1 MKNLRLEKVSTK
13 PFGML
18 KITGSKSISNRVLI
32 MAELAEEQEG
42 EIEFAN
48 LSKADDTIRLEFY
61 LNLIRSCSDQN
72 LPLVINTEN
81 AGTVLRFLTSFL
93 SKKSGKWLLTGSER
107 MQKRPIGILVSA
119 LQKLGADISY
129 SGKDG
134 FPPLLVKRSELLGG
148 KLEMDASVSSQFITS
163 LMMIAPSMNKG
174 LTINFSEK
182 PVSFPYIEM
191 TQKLMKEFGADVELK
206 DKSVKIIPSE
216 YKIKSVSIEPD
227 WSSASYWYE
236 VVALADKAELFLEG
250 FMKDSVQGDSCVWEI
265 FKELGVNTTFESN
278 GIRLAS
284 SPKCT
289 THFNYD
295 FSDSPDLVPAVL
307 TTCAAKGISA
317 TITGVDHL
325 QHKESDR
332 MKALSIE
339 LEKIGANISDKNG
352 NFHLNMNKNRSMGKS
367 IVFETYKDHRMAM
380 CFAPLVLMFGQIVI
394 KDKDVVNKS
403 YPTFWEDLE
412 KLKFVKLN
420 S

>member
-1 MKNLRLEKVSTK
+1 LKNIRLEKVSSE
-13 PFGML
+13 PSGRL

-32 MAELAEEQEG
+32 MADLAEKQEG

-48 LSKADDTIRLEFY
+48 LSQADDTIRLEFY

-93 SKKSGKWLLTGSER
+93 LKKSGKWLLTGSER
-107 MQKRPIGILVSA
+107 MQKRPIGILVSS

-129 SGKDG
+129 SGKEG
-134 FPPLLVKRSELLGG
+134 FPPLLIKGSKLSGG
-148 KLEMDASVSSQFITS
+148 ELEMDASVSSQFITS
-163 LMMIAPSMNKG
+163 LMMIAPLMNKG

-182 PVSFPYIEM
+182 PVSFPYIQM
-191 TQKLMKEFGADVELK
+191 TGKLMKEFGVDVELK
-206 DKSVKIIPSE
+206 KKSVKINPSE
-216 YKIKSVSIEPD
+216 YQIKKILIEPD

-250 FMKDSVQGDSCVWEI
+250 FTKESVQGDSCVWEI
-265 FKELGVNTTFESN
+265 FKELGVNTRFESN

-284 SPKCT
+284 SAKCT

-307 TTCAAKGISA
+307 TTCAAKDISA

-325 QHKESDR
+325 RHKESDR
-332 MKALSIE
+332 MKALSNE
-339 LEKIGANISDKNG
+339 LEKIGANISEKNG
-352 NFHLNMNKNRSMGKS
+352 NFNLNINKNRSIVQN

-380 CFAPLVLMFGQIVI
+380 CFAPLVIMFDHIVI
-394 KDKDVVNKS
+394 KDKNVVNKS

>member
-1 MKNLRLEKVSTK
+1 
-13 PFGML
+13 
-18 KITGSKSISNRVLI
+18 
-32 MAELAEEQEG
+32 MADLVKEQEG
-42 EIEFAN
+42 QIEFAN
-48 LSKADDTIRLEFY
+48 LSQADDTLRLKFY
-61 LNLIRSCSDQN
+61 LNQIRSCSNQN

-129 SGKDG
+129 SGKQG
-134 FPPLLVKRSELLGG
+134 FPPLLVKGSKLSGG
-148 KLEMDASVSSQFITS
+148 ELEMDASVSSQFITS
-163 LMMIAPSMNKG
+163 LMMIAPLMNKG
-174 LTINFSEK
+174 LTIDFSEK

-191 TQKLMKEFGADVELK
+191 TRKLMQEFGVDVQLK
-206 DKSVKIIPSE
+206 EKSVKINPSE
-216 YKIKSVSIEPD
+216 YKVKSVSIEPD

-265 FKELGVNTTFESN
+265 FKELGVNTIFESS
-278 GIRLAS
+278 GIRLES
-284 SPKCT
+284 SAKYT

-295 FSDSPDLVPAVL
+295 FSGLPDLVPAIL

-325 QHKESDR
+325 RHKESDR
-332 MKALSIE
+332 MKALSTE
-339 LEKIGANISDKNG
+339 LKKIGANISARNG
-352 NFHLNMNKNRSMGKS
+352 NFHLNINKNRSIRKDM
-367 IVFETYKDHRMAM
+367 IFETYKDHRMAM
-380 CFAPLVLMFGQIVI
+380 CFAPLVFMFDHIVI

>member
-1 MKNLRLEKVSTK
+1 
-13 PFGML
+13 
-18 KITGSKSISNRVLI
+18 
-32 MAELAEEQEG
+32 MADLAEKQEG

-48 LSKADDTIRLEFY
+48 LSQADDTIRLEFY
-61 LNLIRSCSDQN
+61 LNQIRSCSDQN

-93 SKKSGKWLLTGSER
+93 SKKTGKWLLTGSER

-129 SGKDG
+129 SGKEG
-134 FPPLLVKRSELLGG
+134 FPPVLIKGSKLSGG
-148 KLEMDASVSSQFITS
+148 ELEMDASVSSQFITS
-163 LMMIAPSMNKG
+163 LMMIAPLMNKG

-182 PVSFPYIEM
+182 PVSFTYIQM
-191 TQKLMKEFGADVELK
+191 TRKLMKEFGVDVELK
-206 DKSVKIIPSE
+206 KKSVKINPSE
-216 YKIKSVSIEPD
+216 YQIKKLSIEPD

-250 FMKDSVQGDSCVWEI
+250 FTKDSVQGDSCVWEI
-265 FKELGVNTTFESN
+265 FKELGVKTRFESN
-278 GIRLAS
+278 GIRLTS
-284 SPKCT
+284 SAKCT
-289 THFNYD
+289 THFKHD

-325 QHKESDR
+325 RHKESDR
-332 MKALSIE
+332 MKALSNE
-339 LEKIGANISDKNG
+339 LKKIGANISEKNG
-352 NFHLNMNKNRSMGKS
+352 IFNLIIDKNRSMAQN

-380 CFAPLVLMFGQIVI
+380 CFAPLVIMFDHIVI
-394 KDKDVVNKS
+394 NDKDVVNKS